1 YFVAVCSLPTDP
13 RLARAHL
20 TACLVPKPDFV
31 WLYLLRGFAHG
42 QLQDFQAAEAD
53 FQKALALKPDADA
66 RYALHVNRGAL
77 RTRQGRLADA
87 IADLQHA
94 IRLQPGHYQAHANL
108 AKAHQQ
114 QKAFDAAAGQQDR
127 AIEVAGRL
135 VAAGEL
141 ERSELALLY
150 HNRGQL
156 HLQRRDETAAL
167 RDFEEAIRV
176 APH

>member
-53 FQKALALKPDADA
+53 FQKALALGPDADA

-77 RTRQGRLADA
+77 RTRQGRLAEA
-87 IADLQHA
+87 IADLRHA
-94 IRLQPGHYQAHANL
+94 ITLQSGRYQAYVNL
-108 AKAHQQ
+108 AKTYEQ
-114 QKAFDAAAGQQDR
+114 QKGFDAAAVQLDR
-127 AIEVAGRL
+127 AIEAG
-135 VAAGEL
+135 G
-141 ERSELALLY
+141 
-150 HNRGQL
+150 
-156 HLQRRDETAAL
+156 
-167 RDFEEAIRV
+167 
-176 APH
+176 